1 MGENANK
8 RGGDV
13 TKTKDG
19 PNWKKIKAEYIRG
32 GISQQKLADKYG
44 VHRSTLQGRMQRE
57 DWNQLRN
64 EASAKA
70 GLKLVEKTAEKEAL
84 TKEALQ
90 SKLVDLKKE
99 QMNQRFQLA
108 AGQLP
113 KTHVL
118 RKTRREIA
126 RVKTKLNAAK

>member
-1 MGENANK
+1 M
-8 RGGDV
+8 
-13 TKTKDG
+13 
-19 PNWKKIKAEYIRG
+19 
-32 GISQQKLADKYG
+32 
-44 VHRSTLQGRMQRE
+44 
-57 DWNQLRN
+57 
-64 EASAKA
+64 
-70 GLKLVEKTAEKEAL
+70 AEKSTKKESLTVEAL
-84 TKEALQ
+84 E

-126 RVKTKLNAAK
+126 RVKTKLNASKK

>member
-1 MGENANK
+1 MAE
-8 RGGDV
+8 
-13 TKTKDG
+13 
-19 PNWKKIKAEYIRG
+19 KKA
-32 GISQQKLADKYG
+32 
-44 VHRSTLQGRMQRE
+44 
-57 DWNQLRN
+57 
-64 EASAKA
+64 
-70 GLKLVEKTAEKEAL
+70 KTATTKEAL

-118 RKTRREIA
+118 RQTRREIA
-126 RVKTKLNAAK
+126 RVKTKLNADK

>member
-1 MGENANK
+1 MAE
-8 RGGDV
+8 
-13 TKTKDG
+13 
-19 PNWKKIKAEYIRG
+19 KKV
-32 GISQQKLADKYG
+32 S
-44 VHRSTLQGRMQRE
+44 
-57 DWNQLRN
+57 
-64 EASAKA
+64 
-70 GLKLVEKTAEKEAL
+70 KTAEKEAL

-99 QMNQRFQLA
+99 QMSQRFQQA

-126 RVKTKLNAAK
+126 RVKTKLNADKK

>member
-1 MGENANK
+1 M
-8 RGGDV
+8 
-13 TKTKDG
+13 
-19 PNWKKIKAEYIRG
+19 
-32 GISQQKLADKYG
+32 
-44 VHRSTLQGRMQRE
+44 
-57 DWNQLRN
+57 
-64 EASAKA
+64 
-70 GLKLVEKTAEKEAL
+70 VEKKQEKAAL
-84 TKEALQ
+84 TKEALE